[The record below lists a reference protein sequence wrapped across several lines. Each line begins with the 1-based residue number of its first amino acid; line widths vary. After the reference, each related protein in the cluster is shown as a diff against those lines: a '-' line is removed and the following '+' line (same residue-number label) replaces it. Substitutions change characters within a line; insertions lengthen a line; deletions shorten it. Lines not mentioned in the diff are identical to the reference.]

1 MDTALM
7 IFSQKIDFDKNKTG
21 KTVLKRLRRQ
31 NKARLQKIDKDWQR
45 DRDRLN
51 KFAKDLKKLVGTEKD

>member
-1 MDTALM
+1 MSHLTR
-7 IFSQKIDFDKNKTG
+7 KKNNKTG
-21 KTVLKRLRRQ
+21 KTILKRLRRQ

-51 KFAKDLKKLVGTEKD
+51 KFAKDLKRLVNTEKD